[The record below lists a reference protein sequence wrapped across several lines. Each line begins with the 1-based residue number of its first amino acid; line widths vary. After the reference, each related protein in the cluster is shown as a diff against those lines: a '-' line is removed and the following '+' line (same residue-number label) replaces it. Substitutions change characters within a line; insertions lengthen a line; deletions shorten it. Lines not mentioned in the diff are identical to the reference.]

1 MINYDIKLVDI
12 GRLTRLGIESSQAD
26 VKCLEFRKALRVS
39 SQNILLAKLVQIDL
53 DMNMLEIRQQTWAL
67 ERYKA
72 PNSRKGARRRK
83 KSFFMYL
90 ISLGNKFYI

>member
-1 MINYDIKLVDI
+1 MVDLS
-12 GRLTRLGIESSQAD
+12 RLTRLGIESSQAD

-53 DMNMLEIRQQTWAL
+53 DMNMLEIRQQTQAL

-72 PNSRKGARRRK
+72 QKGR
-83 KSFFMYL
+83 
-90 ISLGNKFYI
+90 